1 MKFSFVIPSPDIT
14 FRPAERWRTISFSSS
29 PPLGVLYLG
38 TILQSE
44 GAEVSILDQATK
56 GFSIEETVKWSMKE
70 NPDILGFSALTGS
83 TQTAATI
90 ADKVKK
96 ENPKITTVFG
106 GYNATFNA
114 ERILKKYP
122 SIDIVV
128 RGEAENTVV
137 ELVKHLERRNEL
149 KDVLGITFRK
159 KQAMP
164 SIVSTPDRPLI
175 ERLDSLLFPDRELLD
190 VDYHLNIAG
199 ASVANKKFTSIIS
212 SRGCTYRCRFCAC
225 QRMARNVWRPRSVEN
240 LLEEIRFLV
249 SEGYEQFMFVDD
261 SFTTSPKRVIK
272 FCQEVIKEKLDIEWI
287 FEGRVDLGSYD
298 MLREAVKAGARIVLF
313 GIESANQKVLDYY
326 NKRIT
331 PEQSEQAVQN
341 ARKAGIDVVSGAFIV
356 GAPKET
362 MQEIENT
369 LSFAQQLDLDVP
381 LLNVLTAYPGTELW
395 TELTMRGVLNED
407 QNWETGA
414 VVSQISSDTV
424 PYQEIDRLVQEY
436 FKSFFLR
443 PRYLLTQTMRL
454 LKSSYRSAIVLN
466 NVRRVRSIW
475 NRLRYV
481 F

>member
-29 PPLGVLYLG
+29 PPLGVLYLA
-38 TILQSE
+38 TTLQSE
-44 GAEVSILDQATK
+44 GAEVSILDQAAK
-56 GFSIEETVKWSMKE
+56 GFSTEETVKWSMKE

-114 ERILKKYP
+114 ERVLKKYP

-128 RGEAENTVV
+128 RGEAEYTVV
-137 ELVKHLERRNEL
+137 ELAKHLERRNEL

-159 KQAMP
+159 KQTTP
-164 SIVSTPDRPLI
+164 SIISTLDRPLI
-175 ERLDSLLFPDRELLD
+175 ERLDSLLFPERELLD
-190 VDYHLNIAG
+190 VDYRLNIAG
-199 ASVANKKFTSIIS
+199 ASVATKKFTSIIS
-212 SRGCTYRCRFCAC
+212 SRGCPYRCRFCAC

-240 LLEEIRFLV
+240 MLEEIRFLV
-249 SEGYEQFMFVDD
+249 SEGYEQFMFADD
-261 SFTTSPKRVIK
+261 SFTTSPKRVAR
-272 FCQEVIKEKLDIEWI
+272 FCQEVRKEKLDIEWI

-298 MLREAVKAGARIVLF
+298 MLRETVKAGARIVLF
-313 GIESANQKVLDYY
+313 GIESANQKVLNYY
-326 NKRIT
+326 DKRIS
-331 PEQSEQAVQN
+331 PEQSRQAVKN
-341 ARKAGIDVVSGAFIV
+341 ARKAGVDVVSGAFIV
-356 GAPKET
+356 GAPNET

-369 LSFAQQLDLDVP
+369 LRFAQQLEIDIP
-381 LLNVLTAYPGTELW
+381 LLNVLTAYPGTDLW
-395 TELTMRGVLNED
+395 TELALKGILNED
-407 QNWETGA
+407 QYWETGA

-443 PRYLLTQTMRL
+443 PRYLLTQTIRL
-454 LKSSYRSAIVLN
+454 LKSSYRSAVVLN
-466 NVRRVRSIW
+466 NVRRVGSIW